1 MVQVVERTF
10 YWVSRDSVKFV
21 SLYDTSC
28 ICDQT
33 LVLYGERNPRI
44 WCWRCVCGEE
54 RACEGETTHCSLTC
68 SVPVAAQLQPLV
80 PAWQCA
86 RVFVCERVSPLCS
99 PVCYSKTEDAASAP
113 NQETHE
119 LCGVHTTVQPQNIS
133 TEVSSELLWAWSFF
147 LLLKS
152 LHKCDMWLCCCSS
165 GDQQQFWWQ
174 GLDLSDSHSN
184 HFSSI
189 WHRQWMHLHTAVV
202 SATAINRCVHH
213 NKYIILGIRSV
224 IINISFQK
232 IL

>member
-33 LVLYGERNPRI
+33 LVLYGERNPRM

-54 RACEGETTHCSLTC
+54 RAYEGETTHCSLTC

-99 PVCYSKTEDAASAP
+99 PVCYSKTEAAASAP
-113 NQETHE
+113 NQETR
-119 LCGVHTTVQPQNIS
+119 TV
-133 TEVSSELLWAWSFF
+133 
-147 LLLKS
+147 
-152 LHKCDMWLCCCSS
+152 
-165 GDQQQFWWQ
+165 
-174 GLDLSDSHSN
+174 
-184 HFSSI
+184 
-189 WHRQWMHLHTAVV
+189 
-202 SATAINRCVHH
+202 RCVHH
-213 NKYIILGIRSV
+213 GTASEHLHRGLVRVTVGLELFFVAEIPSQMWHVVVL
-224 IINISFQK
+224 
-232 IL
+232 L